1 MPTRPK
7 RRDPAVVSYTMS
19 RIRSTDTG
27 IERRLRYALW
37 AKGFRYR
44 KNYRR
49 LIGTPD
55 IVFVGKK
62 VAVFCDSSF
71 WHGRRWQQ
79 LKKRLK
85 SNRDYWIA
93 KIERNKARDRRVNRS
108 LRRKGWVVIRFW
120 DVDIEQKLPECVKR
134 VSEAL
139 SNG

>member
-1 MPTRPK
+1 M
-7 RRDPAVVSYTMS
+7 
-19 RIRSTDTG
+19 
-27 IERRLRYALW
+27 
-37 AKGFRYR
+37 
-44 KNYRR
+44 
-49 LIGTPD
+49 
-55 IVFVGKK
+55 FVGKK